1 MVRLHPDV
9 AEGFLLDQLR
19 RSTVRTYLI
28 SSVAAQSLIIS
39 FAGKL
44 RLGGSAGRSASAASP
59 MLGAAADAAYI
70 DKAADFL
77 GGYVSSS
84 VNTRYV

>member
-1 MVRLHPDV
+1 
-9 AEGFLLDQLR
+9 
-19 RSTVRTYLI
+19 
-28 SSVAAQSLIIS
+28 
-39 FAGKL
+39 
-44 RLGGSAGRSASAASP
+44 